1 MTEQITLYLDLD
13 GVICDFQSA
22 YEERFDVQLNKI
34 SEDIWENNWKNWVDE
49 KMFERLDWFR
59 GARNLIEHAVELK
72 KNGKIQRLEVLSAS
86 GGQPYHDEVV
96 HQKNKWLKSRGIFK
110 MFDAVN
116 IVESG
121 KKKGEFAHPRA
132 ILVDDTYHVVDNFR
146 KQGGVGLLH
155 DGRVDDVF
163 YQIDM
168 ALKTFK

>member
-1 MTEQITLYLDLD
+1 
-13 GVICDFQSA
+13 
-22 YEERFDVQLNKI
+22 
-34 SEDIWENNWKNWVDE
+34 
-49 KMFERLDWFR
+49 MFERLDWFR

-155 DGRVDDVF
+155 DGRVDDMF
-163 YQIDM
+163 YQIDLS
-168 ALKTFK
+168 LKTFN